1 MPIILAPDGKRISFP
16 EGTTPDVMKSAMQ
29 KYSAAQTPQQAPV
42 KPDITTQPSQ
52 MFGDDTR
59 AQRVLNKTVGDT
71 INALSRTNQQFDTGL
86 KTFGN
91 EAGAWLAGKLGAT
104 ETQKEFQDI
113 AAPLRQRAAELRPT
127 ENTPTL
133 NQFVAG
139 ATDPVNVATMFIPPL
154 AVAKTAPLLAKGAN
168 IIKNAARFGGAQA
181 AGGVIQDLAPNESR
195 TDNIVNRGVNTALV
209 VGGLGAAPVVAKGIY
224 GGAKAGAKAV
234 GAGARGVATAAK
246 VGTAQLRGSSMVE
259 EVTKLGLPQNL
270 KNATNTKRL
279 LYKVVADEAQAV
291 GQSVE
296 DYVAGALQRQ
306 AADEAA
312 GRFLPPATYLGAN
325 VARIQDILASGG
337 SSEAI
342 ANQATSAVR
351 ENAPFVIDKALKGL
365 KSTADSPEQTFL
377 AAQQT
382 AQGIEKAANKIRGE
396 RVSKAYRSI
405 MSPNFTEK
413 GFDVTKNLNEVQKYV
428 SLKTG
433 IPLKELK
440 KLPIDQQLKKT
451 VQTGV
456 DKFGVPIREDK
467 VVGSVQSIG
476 KDFLENKVKWNRVEG
491 IENVYKENPIFKAVS
506 DDDGKT
512 FRNVVNLRKSP
523 VFQQLMVKN
532 YGIPEDV
539 TKKLPTDSL
548 VFVDG
553 VKRFF
558 DTQIE
563 SAKRANKTGTV
574 AAYQNGKEALLAV
587 TDAKNPAYARV
598 RKIAQEGFTEAEKL
612 ANSPVRVLADT
623 AENSIDKAGK
633 NLMGMSQTAL
643 DRTITSFKASGKTK
657 ELKDLGVAYLQ
668 QAFND
673 ADNALLFGKKTLG
686 GNAFSSKRAKLQSV
700 IGQDAINT
708 LDELA
713 DWSRRAQGFSNL
725 GKGSQTAGRTMTNDL
740 LNNNEMAQ
748 KARDAV
754 QLSQGGIMQKLNYF
768 AGRQID
774 KVKSYTLDTVL
785 NDPESRKNLAQLL
798 FTNEGKQYFKDL
810 VKKTGSDMPRAAEE
824 LQQTLRTGSFRTR
837 AGKLFSLS
845 ERRANAANNA
855 ARLEAIRQGNN
866 RNNQ

>member
-1 MPIILAPDGKRISFP
+1 MPQQQRPSLDAIFGAPPQQPQQRPSLDAIFG
-16 EGTTPDVMKSAMQ
+16 A
-29 KYSAAQTPQQAPV
+29 QQAPV
-42 KPDITTQPSQ
+42 KPDITTQPANTGYGQ
-52 MFGDDTR
+52 LAD
-59 AQRVLNKTVGDT
+59 ATVNTLRG
-71 INALSRTNQQFDTGL
+71 LSRTGQQAVGGL
-86 KTFGN
+86 MQIGN
-91 EAGAWLAGKLGAT
+91 DINVGVAGLLGAEQT
-104 ETQKEFQDI
+104 KKQLQQEQNRLKM
-113 AAPLRQRAAELRPT
+113 RAAELRKRPET
-127 ENTPTL
+127 PLENQITAGLADPANVISAYTPIKL
-133 NQFVAG
+133 AQAG
-139 ATDPVNVATMFIPPL
+139 AKLGQRA
-154 AVAKTAPLLAKGAN
+154 AVIGEN
-168 IIKNAARFGGAQA
+168 IGKVGLQQLIGGFT
-181 AGGVIQDLAPNESR
+181 GDVTEGESR
-195 TDNIVNRGVNTALV
+195 VDNAIKRGGSTAI
-209 VGGLGAAPVVAKGIY
+209 GIGALGAAPVVAKGIY

-270 KNATNTKRL
+270 KNATNTERL
-279 LYKVVADEAQAV
+279 LYKAVADEAQAV
-291 GQSVE
+291 GQSVD